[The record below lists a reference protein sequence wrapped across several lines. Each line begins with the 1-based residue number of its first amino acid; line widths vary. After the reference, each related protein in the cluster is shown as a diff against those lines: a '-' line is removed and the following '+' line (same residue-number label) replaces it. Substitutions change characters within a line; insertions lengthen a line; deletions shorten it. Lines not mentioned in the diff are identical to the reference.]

1 MIMYSVPRS
10 PRRVAGY
17 VLLLQHRCLR
27 AEQRLPCSSQ
37 GYLVG
42 QVGEWLHDIQLGQ
55 YTAVFT
61 NNSVNGQQL
70 LSMQEQYLI
79 DTLQIA
85 SKLHR

>member
-1 MIMYSVPRS
+1 MYSAPKC

-17 VLLLQHRCLR
+17 VLLLWHRFLR
-27 AEQRLPCSSQ
+27 AEQRLLCSSH

-42 QVGEWLHDIQLGQ
+42 QVGEWLQDIQLGQ

-61 NNSVNGQQL
+61 NNSVDGQQL

-79 DTLQIA
+79 DTLHIA